1 MLKYLLIA
9 VVVVWLLYSPFLRK
23 ARQLKRKQRPAAT
36 TATTGPAQPPQV
48 EDMVACAHCGVHL
61 PASEACRDTAGRA
74 YCSAA
79 HRDAGP
85 SSH

>member
-1 MLKYLLIA
+1 LKALVVLLA
-9 VVVVWLLYSPFLRK
+9 LLLLAWLLLGS
-23 ARQLKRKQRPAAT
+23 ARRRGRDT
-36 TATTGPAQPPQV
+36 HRDRTGPTDANAPV

-61 PASEACRDTAGRA
+61 PASLALQAQGRS

-85 SSH
+85 RAP

>member
-1 MLKYLLIA
+1 MKALVVLLA
-9 VVVVWLLYSPFLRK
+9 LLLLAWLLLGSTRRRDRD
-23 ARQLKRKQRPAAT
+23 ARRDS
-36 TATTGPAQPPQV
+36 AQAPGASAPV

-61 PASEACRDTAGRA
+61 PTSLALQAERRS

-85 SSH
+85 RVP

>member
-9 VVVVWLLYSPFLRK
+9 VVVVWLLYSPFLRR
-23 ARQLKRKQRPAAT
+23 ARQLMRKQRPPAP
-36 TATTGPAQPPQV
+36 TATTGPAQPAQV

>member
-1 MLKYLLIA
+1 MSRLLILVVLVA
-9 VVVVWLLYSPFLRK
+9 VVAWWLLGRIRRLK
-23 ARQLKRKQRPAAT
+23 DGANAARRAAVP
-36 TATTGPAQPPQV
+36 GRGVPQDV
-48 EDMVACAHCGVHL
+48 VACAHCGVHL

>member
-9 VVVVWLLYSPFLRK
+9 VVVIWLLYSPILRR
-23 ARQLKRKQRPAAT
+23 ARQLKRQQRPAAP
-36 TATTGPAQPPQV
+36 GPAKPPQV

-61 PASEACRDTAGRA
+61 PASEACRDTAGRS

-85 SSH
+85 TSH

>member
-1 MLKYLLIA
+1 MLKYLLIG
-9 VVVVWLLYSPFLRK
+9 VLIVWLLYSPILRR
-23 ARQLKRKQRPAAT
+23 ARQIQRDRRPAAP
-36 TATTGPAQPPQV
+36 TATTGPAKPPQV

-61 PASEACRDTAGRA
+61 PASEACQDTAGQP

-85 SSH
+85 SSR

>member
-9 VVVVWLLYSPFLRK
+9 VVVVWLLYSPFLRR
-23 ARQLKRKQRPAAT
+23 ARQLIRKQKPAAPT
-36 TATTGPAQPPQV
+36 PKPGEPPQV

-85 SSH
+85 ASR

>member
-1 MLKYLLIA
+1 MKVLVVLLA
-9 VVVVWLLYSPFLRK
+9 LLLLGWLLFGSTR
-23 ARQLKRKQRPAAT
+23 RRGRDTQRDS
-36 TATTGPAQPPQV
+36 TGAPNDVAQV

-61 PASEACRDTAGRA
+61 PASLALPAQGRS

-85 SSH
+85 RPP